1 MFAFVTVKSTHRG
14 QMISYIK
21 DYICTDVTEVTS
33 YKMLCFKRLL
43 KEEYQLF

>member
-21 DYICTDVTEVTS
+21 DICTDVTEVTS